1 MEIVRPAQLALA
13 FARTYAANGLAMA
26 KTHFKF
32 GLTAKTFLAIFTAC
46 LLVLAVNG
54 IASRVAFQIGFL
66 DYLNDQGDVR
76 MQHLM
81 PHLLREYREHGG
93 WDHLRGDGE
102 QWQRLLR
109 PDLAR
114 GRGGPVPPLSDQT
127 GVPSRL
133 GLFDAAHR
141 RVAGNPD
148 AISDDEPH
156 PVIIDGHTVGWLG
169 MVPFQTVIATN
180 DLNFYNTQVRAWWV
194 IGVTLLAVS
203 LLLAWW
209 VARVLRQRL
218 AKLASATHRLAAGD
232 YATRIERTSD
242 DELDALVD
250 DFNVM
255 AQALDDTERNR
266 RAFIADI
273 SHELRTP
280 LAVVRAE
287 LEAIEDGIRPLDRA
301 NLGALQGEIRQLGK
315 LIDDLH
321 DLSMTQSGGLA
332 YRFAPLDLAALLQS
346 ELNGMRVRFAAADL
360 TLEEAVPSGTLPVS
374 GDERRLQQV
383 LANLLEN
390 ALRYTHAGGRVR
402 VSAARAGADVQVVVE
417 DSAPGVPADK
427 CALLFER
434 FYRVESSR
442 NRASGGSGLGLAISH
457 NIIVA
462 HQGRIHAEPSPLGG
476 LRVVVSLPGAA

>member
-1 MEIVRPAQLALA
+1 MA
-13 FARTYAANGLAMA
+13 LAMA
-26 KTHFKF
+26 NNSSMFPLKL
-32 GLTAKTFLAIFTAC
+32 GLTAKAFLAIFTAC

-54 IASRVAFQIGFL
+54 VASRVAFQTGFL
-66 DYLNDQGDVR
+66 DYLNDQGDLR
-76 MQHLM
+76 MQRLM
-81 PHLLREYREHGG
+81 PHLQREYLAHGG
-93 WDHLRGDGE
+93 WETLRGDGDR
-102 QWQRLLR
+102 WNRLLR
-109 PDLAR
+109 PDLAP
-114 GRGGPVPPLSDQT
+114 GHDGPVPPLSDQT

-133 GLFDAAHR
+133 GLFDAQHR
-141 RVAGNPD
+141 LVAGNPD
-148 AISDDEPH
+148 ATTDDEPH
-156 PVIIDGHTVGWLG
+156 AVVVDGRTVGWLG
-169 MVPFQTVIATN
+169 MVPFQTVIAIN

-194 IGVTLLAVS
+194 IGSSLLGVTI
-203 LLLAWW
+203 LLAWL
-209 VARVLRQRL
+209 VSRALRKRL
-218 AKLASATHRLAAGD
+218 ARLAAATHRLAAGD

-301 NLGALQGEIRQLGK
+301 NLRDLQGEIRQLGK

-332 YRFAPLDLAALLQS
+332 YRFAPLDLAALLRS
-346 ELNGMRVRFAAADL
+346 ELNGMRVRLDAAGLALD
-360 TLEEAVPSGTLPVS
+360 ETLPDTPLQVQ

-390 ALRYTHAGGRVR
+390 ALRYTHRGGRVQ
-402 VSAARAGADVQVVVE
+402 VSVARQGSDVQLVVE
-417 DSAPGVPADK
+417 DSAPGVPAEK

-476 LRVVVSLPGAA
+476 LRVVITLPGAA